1 MINEM
6 GLLGKTLIEEKVTIA
21 RKIHELS
28 LSEIPDD
35 QRQLIPSQIEEE
47 ILRMRANFI
56 SLFGEFLAKPE
67 KREMANDLIEEW
79 AEETSKY
86 VYKLGVPLDEALKDT
101 SLYRSFIHEVIENTA
116 LTHDMSVK
124 SLLAACKIIDPL
136 LDHAV
141 YCFSLTFV
149 NFYTVNL
156 ENAKRALIELS
167 VPIVSISDDIA
178 ILPLIGNID
187 TERALM
193 LMENTTREVG
203 RLKISY
209 LILDLSGV
217 AIVDTMVAQHIFNL
231 SSTLKLLGVETI
243 ITGVRPEVAQ
253 TAVSLGLDF
262 SGQITKGTLQRALVE
277 LKFIRE

>member
-6 GLLGKTLIEEKVTIA
+6 GLLGRTLVEEKINIA
-21 RKIHELS
+21 RKIHELR

-35 QRQLIPSQIEEE
+35 QRQLIPSQIEDE
-47 ILRMRANFI
+47 IIRMRANFI
-56 SLFGEFLAKPE
+56 GLFGEFLAKPE
-67 KREMANDLIEEW
+67 KRETAYDQIEKW
-79 AEETSKY
+79 AKETSEY

-101 SLYRSFIHEVIENTA
+101 SLYRTFIHEVIENTVI
-116 LTHDMSVK
+116 THDMSVK
-124 SLLAACKIIDPL
+124 SLLATCKIIDPL

-156 ENAKRALIELS
+156 DNAKRAFIELS

-178 ILPLIGNID
+178 ILPLIGDID

-193 LMENTTREVG
+193 LMDNTTKEVG

-231 SSTLKLLGVETI
+231 SSTLKLLGVQTI

-262 SGQITKGTLQRALVE
+262 SDQMTKGTLKQALVE
-277 LKFIRE
+277 LKFNRD

>member
-6 GLLGKTLIEEKVTIA
+6 GLLGKTLVEEKNNIA
-21 RKIHELS
+21 RKIHEVR

-35 QRQLIPSQIEEE
+35 QRQLIPSHIEEE
-47 ILRMRANFI
+47 ILSMRVNFI
-56 SLFGEFLAKPE
+56 NLFGEFLAHPE
-67 KREMANDLIEEW
+67 KREMAHEQIEEW
-79 AEETSKY
+79 AKETSEY

-101 SLYRSFIHEVIENTA
+101 SLYRAFIHEVIENTV

-124 SLLAACKIIDPL
+124 SLLATCKIIDPL

-156 ENAKRALIELS
+156 DNARRAFIELS
-167 VPIVSISDDIA
+167 VPIVSISKDIA

-187 TERALM
+187 TERAVM
-193 LMENTTREVG
+193 LMENTTKEVG

-209 LILDLSGV
+209 LILDFSGV
-217 AIVDTMVAQHIFNL
+217 AIVDTMVAQQIFNL
-231 SSTLKLLGVETI
+231 SSTLKLLGVQTI
-243 ITGVRPEVAQ
+243 ITGVRPEVAL

-262 SGQITKGTLQRALVE
+262 SDQMTKGSLQQALVE
-277 LKFIRE
+277 LKFIHD

>member
-6 GLLGKTLIEEKVTIA
+6 ELLGEALLEEKINIA
-21 RKIHELS
+21 RKIHELR

-35 QRQLIPSQIEEE
+35 QRQLIPSYIEEE
-47 ILRMRANFI
+47 IIRMRASFVG
-56 SLFGEFLAKPE
+56 LFGEFLAKPE
-67 KREMANDLIEEW
+67 KREIAYDLIEKW
-79 AEETSKY
+79 AKETSEY

-101 SLYRSFIHEVIENTA
+101 TFYRTFIDEVIEKMVI
-116 LTHDMSVK
+116 THDMSAK
-124 SLLAACKIIDPL
+124 SLLATSKIIDPL

-156 ENAKRALIELS
+156 DNAKKAFLELS
-167 VPIVSISDDIA
+167 VPIVSISNDIA

-187 TERALM
+187 TERAL
-193 LMENTTREVG
+193 LLTENTTKEVA

-231 SSTLKLLGVETI
+231 SSTLKLLGVKTI

-262 SGQITKGTLQRALVE
+262 SDQMTKGTLQQALVE
-277 LKFIRE
+277 LKFFHD

>member
-6 GLLGKTLIEEKVTIA
+6 GLLGETLLEEKINIA
-21 RKIHELS
+21 RKIHELR
-28 LSEIPDD
+28 LSEIPDE
-35 QRQLIPSQIEEE
+35 QRQLIPSHIEEE
-47 ILRMRANFI
+47 IIRMRASFI

-67 KREMANDLIEEW
+67 QRETAYDQIEKW
-79 AEETSKY
+79 AKETSEY

-101 SLYRSFIHEVIENTA
+101 TLYRTFINEVIENTVI
-116 LTHDMSVK
+116 THDMSVK
-124 SLLAACKIIDPL
+124 SLLATSKIIDPL

-149 NFYTVNL
+149 QFYTVNL
-156 ENAKRALIELS
+156 ENAKRAIIELS
-167 VPIVSISDDIA
+167 VPIVSISNDIA
-178 ILPLIGNID
+178 VLPLIGNID
-187 TERALM
+187 TERALL
-193 LMENTTREVG
+193 LMENTTKEVD

-231 SSTLKLLGVETI
+231 CTTLKLLGVQTI

-262 SGQITKGTLQRALVE
+262 SDQMTKGTLQQALVE
-277 LKFIRE
+277 LKFFRD

>member
-6 GLLGKTLIEEKVTIA
+6 GLLGKTLIEEKINIA
-21 RKIHELS
+21 RKIHEVR

-35 QRQLIPSQIEEE
+35 QRQLIPSHIEEE
-47 ILRMRANFI
+47 IVRLRANFI
-56 SLFGEFLAKPE
+56 NLFGEFLAKPE
-67 KREMANDLIEEW
+67 KREMAYELIEEW
-79 AEETSKY
+79 AHETSEY

-101 SLYRSFIHEVIENTA
+101 TLYRTYINEVIENKVISQ
-116 LTHDMSVK
+116 DMSVK
-124 SLLAACKIIDPL
+124 SLLETSKIIDPL

-156 ENAKRALIELS
+156 DNARKAFIELS
-167 VPIVSISDDIA
+167 VPIVSISNDIA

-187 TERALM
+187 TERALL
-193 LMENTTREVG
+193 LMENTTKEAG

-231 SSTLKLLGVETI
+231 SSTLKLLGVQTI
-243 ITGVRPEVAQ
+243 LTGVRPEVAQ

-262 SGQITKGTLQRALVE
+262 SDQITKGTLQQALSE
-277 LKFIRE
+277 LKILS